1 MYIDEVPNRN
11 SPPAIL
17 LRESIREGSKI
28 RKRTIAN
35 LSKWPRGKIE
45 KLRRLLKDE
54 PLLSPE
60 EISVTTQT
68 RQHGNVELVVG
79 AMRKLDIPRLLHRNR
94 SGQRDLVMA
103 MIAQRLIKADSKLGS
118 VRLINNTT
126 LRDELGLGD
135 FDEDNLYEAMD
146 WLMENQGAVEK
157 RLARRHLREGGHV
170 LYDVTSSY
178 YEGKSCPLMRF
189 GYNRDG
195 KKGKPVVVY
204 GVLADTRGVP
214 VALRA
219 YPGNTGD
226 PATVPDQVEKLR
238 GEFGLASV
246 VLVGDRGMLT
256 EAQIENIKNYPQI
269 GWISA
274 LKSDGVRKLVEG
286 EKIQPSLF
294 DERNMAEITSED
306 YPGERL
312 VVCRNPFLAER
323 RAGTREELLSLS
335 EEKFEKIVR
344 EVGRRTKKPLTAG
357 EIGIKVGKVVNK
369 YRMGKHFEFTVEDGR
384 FEYIR
389 DEERI
394 EKESALDG
402 IYVIRTDRGR
412 EELSEADAVR
422 GYKNLCRVEQAFR
435 CIKTVDLM
443 VRPIHHRKEQRV
455 RAHLF
460 LCMLAWYVEWHMRDA
475 LAPVLFADE
484 HLRDEV
490 RDPVLSRGITQEG
503 KKKKRTKKSEDG
515 YDLHSFSTLLDAMG
529 TICRNRREAKGEL
542 KEKLGGDGEVFY
554 EYTRPDEF
562 QSRVF
567 ELMDV
572 YPVEYKRN

>member
-17 LRESIREGSKI
+17 LRESTREGSKI
-28 RKRTIAN
+28 HKRTIAN
-35 LSKWPRGKIE
+35 LSKWPRSRIE

-54 PLLSPE
+54 PLFSPD

-68 RQHGNVELVVG
+68 RQHGNVELVVR
-79 AMRKLDIPRLLHRNR
+79 AMRKLGFSKLLHRSR
-94 SGQRDLVMA
+94 SRQRDLVVA
-103 MIAQRLIKADSKLGS
+103 MTAQRLLKPDSKLGS

-126 LRDELGLGD
+126 LGDELGLGD
-135 FDEDNLYEAMD
+135 FDEDDLYGAMD
-146 WLMENQGAVEK
+146 WLVENQGAVEK

-178 YEGKSCPLMRF
+178 YEGRSCPLMRF
-189 GYNRDG
+189 GYNRDRKRG
-195 KKGKPVVVY
+195 KTIVVY

-226 PATVPDQVEKLR
+226 PVTVPDQVEKLR
-238 GEFGLASV
+238 GEFGLGSV

-256 EAQIENIKNYPQI
+256 ETQIEKLRDYPQI

-274 LKSDGVRKLVEG
+274 LKSDGIRKLVEG
-286 EKIQPSLF
+286 DKIQPSLF

-312 VVCRNPFLAER
+312 VVCRNPFLAQR
-323 RAGTREELLSLS
+323 RAKTREELLSLS
-335 EEKFEKIVR
+335 EEKFEKIAR
-344 EVGRRTKKPLTAG
+344 EVGRRTKKPFRAG
-357 EIGIKVGKVVNK
+357 EIGMKVGKVVDK
-369 YRMGKHFEFTVEDGR
+369 YKVGKHFEFTMEDGR
-384 FEYIR
+384 FEYAR

-394 EKESALDG
+394 EKEGALDG
-402 IYVIRTDRGR
+402 IYVIRTDRGK
-412 EELSEADAVR
+412 EELSDADTVR
-422 GYKNLCRVEQAFR
+422 GYKNLCRIEQAFR

-443 VRPIHHRKEQRV
+443 VRPIRHRKEQRV

-490 RDPVLSRGITQEG
+490 RDPVLPGGITEEG
-503 KKKKRTKKSEDG
+503 KRKKGTKKSEDG
-515 YDLHSFSTLLDAMG
+515 HDLHSFSTLLDAMG
-529 TICRNRREAKGEL
+529 TICRNRREASGEL
-542 KEKLGGDGEVFY
+542 KKKLGGEGEVFY

-567 ELMDV
+567 ELMDM